1 MSKRYGTV
9 EERFWRNVQK
19 GSGCWEWTGGT
30 RQGYGRFRIGRKK
43 ITAHRYAYLAYHG
56 ALSGVVRHKCD
67 NRLCVNPDHL
77 EVGTLADNVAD
88 MDARGRR
95 SVGEGMPHAKLVQAD
110 IIRIRADS
118 RPHRAIAKDYGVS
131 HCVIGRIK
139 RGEDWRHVE
148 SMTQT

>member
-30 RQGYGRFRIGRKK
+30 RQGYGRFRIGSKK
-43 ITAHRYAYLAYHG
+43 ITAHRYAYLVYHG

-77 EVGTLADNVAD
+77 ELGTLADNVAD

-95 SVGEGMPHAKLVQAD
+95 SMLHGAKLTEDDVR
-110 IIRIRADS
+110 RILTDPRTQ
-118 RPHRAIAKDYGVS
+118 RAIAKDYGVS
-131 HCVIGRIK
+131 HTAIGDIK
-139 RGEDWRHVE
+139 RGNKWRHVRK